1 MTTKRSDCKFSNKV
15 MFTYAKNVLG
25 YSCPNGTSVYAHVC
39 NALAKQGY
47 PKPAIESKEDWVF
60 AHWLMIGGN
69 LKRKKTKKLPYV
81 VKKKPF
87 NLKEEF
93 AQSNEFLQSFE
104 WRQLRMQAFLKYGR
118 KCQCCGATPE
128 SGAIM
133 NVDHIKP
140 RKTHPELALT
150 LNNLQ
155 ILCHEC
161 NHGKGNWDQTDWRNM

>member
-1 MTTKRSDCKFSNKV
+1 MTTTRSDCKFSNKV
-15 MFTYAKNVLG
+15 MFTYAGNVLG
-25 YSCPNGTSVYAHVC
+25 YSCPVGMSLYDYVC
-39 NALAKQGY
+39 KALGKEGY
-47 PKPAIESKEDWVF
+47 PLPLNTSKHAWVF
-60 AHWLMIGGN
+60 EHWLMIGGS
-69 LKRKKTKKLPYV
+69 LKK
-81 VKKKPF
+81 KKKPPKKYYVEKKQPY
-87 NLKEEF
+87 NLKEKF
-93 AQSNEFLQSFE
+93 AQTNDFLQSFE
-104 WRQLRMQAFLKYGR
+104 WRQIRLQALIKYGR

-161 NHGKGNWDQTDWRNM
+161 NHGKGNWSQADFR